1 MEGGI
6 IVTGVIE
13 LDGTILDTHYFIHLG
28 RNEKIEGGG
37 FLGKKID
44 KSVKKE
50 ISLQIRELTETEVK
64 FIELIEAE
72 SIRGPKLWIVPF
84 DKFKEA
90 IDNKA
95 LIFNENDTITYN
107 YYQKTNTNTKSK
119 WKKQSKSSS
128 PSQESNSQ
136 TEFGY

>member
-1 MEGGI
+1 MI
-6 IVTGVIE
+6 AVNSI
-13 LDGTILDTHYFIHLG
+13 F
-28 RNEKIEGGG
+28 
-37 FLGKKID
+37 

-50 ISLQIRELTETEVK
+50 ISLQIREVTETEVK

-72 SIRGPKLWIVPF
+72 SIRGPKLWVVPLE
-84 DKFKEA
+84 KFKEG
-90 IDNKA
+90 IENKA

-107 YYQKTNTNTKSK
+107 YYQKTNTNTNTK

-136 TEFGY
+136 TELGY

>member
-1 MEGGI
+1 MI
-6 IVTGVIE
+6 AVNSI
-13 LDGTILDTHYFIHLG
+13 F
-28 RNEKIEGGG
+28 
-37 FLGKKID
+37 

-84 DKFKEA
+84 EKFKEA
-90 IDNKA
+90 IENKA

-107 YYQKTNTNTKSK
+107 YYQKTNTNTKLK
-119 WKKQSKSSS
+119 WKKQSKSS
-128 PSQESNSQ
+128 
-136 TEFGY
+136 

>member
-1 MEGGI
+1 MI
-6 IVTGVIE
+6 AVNSI
-13 LDGTILDTHYFIHLG
+13 F
-28 RNEKIEGGG
+28 
-37 FLGKKID
+37 

-50 ISLQIRELTETEVK
+50 ISLQIREVTETEVK

-72 SIRGPKLWIVPF
+72 SIRGPKLWVVPF
-84 DKFKEA
+84 DKFKEG

-128 PSQESNSQ
+128 PSQELNSQ
-136 TEFGY
+136 TELGY